1 MESFD
6 PQKTSKGLRLLAQL
20 GDYDEAEIGVGS
32 TPRFF
37 TLPRFLEFDGFDSN
51 RWHSLMLSVT
61 KRLEDRIH
69 NFFAVSRPVLTFV
82 LEGRGMFR
90 PGHLGPRRD
99 DFISHMDRLF
109 GSPYWEFEHVIN
121 GHRFSVDRAFEL
133 FEKGYE
139 NYFKENPSQ
148 LEWLVKNYQDVYDT
162 CPENTKSGLDYSKQ
176 ETPDRGQHIHDIAI
190 RRAIKTLGR
199 TFEGDKLLHVRG
211 HETEG
216 HHLSPGVVPFNVRG
230 INFYSFSNG
239 WWESGSIEDFY
250 QGTRHVFVRGFLKP
264 HIPPEIWENDP
275 KLAAERVAARF
286 IHQMIPSIVSGEMT
300 LEDASK
306 LPWKLSPTSLPL
318 DRFGRPRKFTPSEMK
333 HLLES
338 FLDMF
343 EFVSESLNQDK
354 RIAIRASLQ
363 TAKKTLNYLKPFI
376 ETGKFKPPSD
386 KRAQAEYQELCA
398 EFNNIEN
405 WSPYL
410 NEFYRFLEQ
419 DDKQVP
425 IVLARDGLSISE
437 YIDYRALLKDVEGR
451 RITVYMPGAPSTLG
465 KKNGRGEDPT
475 IKLLASTVEQIARD
489 VSEDGYIGLDANRE
503 FQERISRKIHET
515 ADLKRYCDSLRTRIL
530 EGLPEGSL
538 PVILDTFGS
547 GKTTLLIDAILGV
560 RGTKILLGQKNSHP
574 FGEQLKNPFEIDS
587 IINSSEDIYHDIRWP
602 IEFNSQTTSGVKFN
616 VNPSPTILL
625 RTLYRAI
632 RIYHQAL
639 DDHFPTPTQ

>member
-6 PQKTSKGLRLLAQL
+6 PRAHSTGVPIHISM

-37 TLPRFLEFDGFDSN
+37 TVPRFLEFDGFDSN

-69 NFFAVSRPVLTFV
+69 NFSAVSRPVLTFV

-90 PGHLGPRRD
+90 PGHLGPRREN
-99 DFISHMDRLF
+99 FIAHMDELY
-109 GSPYWEFEHVIN
+109 GSKYWDFEHVIN
-121 GHRFSVDRAFEL
+121 GHRFPVERAFEL

-139 NYFKENPSQ
+139 NYFKENPSL
-148 LEWLVKNYQDVYDT
+148 LEWLVKNFKDVYDT
-162 CPENTKSGLDYSKQ
+162 CPDNIKSGLDYKNQ
-176 ETPDRGQHIHDIAI
+176 ETPELGQHIHDIAI
-190 RRAIKTLGR
+190 RRAINNLGR
-199 TFEGDKLLHVRG
+199 SFEGDKLLHVRG
-211 HETEG
+211 RETEG
-216 HHLSPGVVPFNVRG
+216 HHLSPGVVPFDVRG
-230 INFYSFSNG
+230 ISFYSFSNG
-239 WWESGSIEDFY
+239 WWKSGTIEDFY

-300 LEDASK
+300 LEYAAK

-318 DRFGRPRKFTPSEMK
+318 DRFGRPRKFTSDETM
-333 HLLES
+333 HVLES

-343 EFVSESLNQDK
+343 EFLSESLDSRSTIK
-354 RIAIRASLQ
+354 ASLQ
-363 TAKKTLNYLKPFI
+363 TAKKTLNYISSLIK
-376 ETGKFKPPSD
+376 TGEFSPPSD
-386 KRAQAEYQELCA
+386 KRAQAEFQELCA

-410 NEFYRFLEQ
+410 REFYRFLEQ
-419 DDKQVP
+419 DEKQVP
-425 IVLARDGLSISE
+425 IVLARDGLSIAE

-465 KKNGRGEDPT
+465 KKNGRGEDP
-475 IKLLASTVEQIARD
+475 IVKLLAAKVEEIARD
-489 VSEDGYIGLDANRE
+489 IAEGGYVGLDANRE
-503 FQERISRKIHET
+503 FQERIIRTINEYPE
-515 ADLKRYCDSLRTRIL
+515 LKRYCDSLRTRIS

-560 RGTKILLGQKNSHP
+560 RGTKILLGQRNSHP
-574 FGEQLKNPFEIDS
+574 FGGDTQNPFQIDS
-587 IINSSEDIYHDIRWP
+587 VINSTEDIYHDIRWP

-616 VNPSPTILL
+616 VVPSPTILL
-625 RTLYRAI
+625 RSLYRAI

-639 DDHFPTPTQ
+639 DDHSTTPTQ